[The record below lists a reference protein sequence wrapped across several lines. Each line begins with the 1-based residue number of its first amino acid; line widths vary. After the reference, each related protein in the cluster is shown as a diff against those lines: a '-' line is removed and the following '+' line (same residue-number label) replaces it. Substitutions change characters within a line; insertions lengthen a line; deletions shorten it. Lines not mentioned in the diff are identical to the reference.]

1 MHDDRLV
8 STTEAARIAH
18 VSVGS
23 IQHWMRTGRLV
34 PCGVLPRS
42 KQAMRVRPEVT
53 GNYTRHQFR
62 LADVLAARFDGRM
75 RQLKREHQ
83 DLNLLTVREV
93 AARCDTSEQWVY
105 QLVKKFELERYYID
119 RWVYMVS
126 GEELWHKAQD
136 DPYYAQLFLKL

>member
-1 MHDDRLV
+1 
-8 STTEAARIAH
+8 
-18 VSVGS
+18 
-23 IQHWMRTGRLV
+23 
-34 PCGVLPRS
+34 
-42 KQAMRVRPEVT
+42 MRVRPEVT

-62 LADVLAARFDGRM
+62 LADVLAASFEQRM
-75 RQLKREHQ
+75 RQLKDEHQ

-93 AARCDTSEQWVY
+93 AARCGTSEQWVY

-126 GEELWHKAQD
+126 GEELWQKAQD